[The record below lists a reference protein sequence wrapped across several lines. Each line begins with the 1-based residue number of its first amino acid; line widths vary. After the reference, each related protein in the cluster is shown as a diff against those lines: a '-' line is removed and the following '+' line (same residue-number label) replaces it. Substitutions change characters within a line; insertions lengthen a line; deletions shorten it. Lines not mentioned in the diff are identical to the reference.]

1 MTPTVRSRRA
11 LWLGVVAL
19 LVAAFGWWW
28 TGAHADKAEVPAER
42 SLVVQRQPF
51 VATLAFAGKIAAGDA
66 VSVTAPFDGAVRTID
81 FAYGARVAAGDVL
94 LVLDTQEI
102 AAARNQAEAAYLK
115 AHQPAD
121 DIANWP
127 RGPEVAAARRR
138 VRLAAL
144 DLARLEREARE
155 SRRLLDKGLIARNEH
170 DGVEQQLV
178 AQRMTAAAA
187 NDELADTLA
196 RGSPAAARIARLELE
211 NARAGLHRTETQ
223 IGQAVIRAPASGVLV
238 APPSP
243 GAKLVEGPLHPGTR
257 VTRGQLIGT
266 VARDG
271 GLSVIFEVDESDVN
285 ALAVG
290 QPVIVT
296 GAGFAGVALGGKVA
310 AFAAPT
316 EAATGPTRFVAS
328 ARLDPLPADQ
338 AARVRI
344 GMSAAVAVI
353 AYQAPAAIVVPPEAL
368 IGTAPQA
375 RVKVRAAGRVI
386 ERQVTV
392 GQITPAGVEIRAGL
406 RPGETVVWADPT
418 AAPRE
423 GTD

>member
-1 MTPTVRSRRA
+1 MIRSIGSRAA
-11 LWLGVVAL
+11 LWLGLAL
-19 LVAAFGWWW
+19 LLLAALGWWW
-28 TGAHADKAEVPAER
+28 TGARADGAAAPAER
-42 SLVVQRQPF
+42 SLVVARRPF
-51 VATLAFAGKIAAGDA
+51 VAMLAFAGKVAPGEA
-66 VSVTAPFDGAVRTID
+66 VSITAPFDGAVRAIGFT
-81 FAYGARVAAGDVL
+81 YGARVAAGETL

-102 AAARNQAEAAYLK
+102 AAARNEAEAAWLK

-121 DIANWP
+121 DIANWSH
-127 RGPEVAAARRR
+127 GPEVTAARRR

-144 DLARLEREARE
+144 ELARLEREARE

-178 AQRMTAAAA
+178 AQRMTTAATR
-187 NDELADTLA
+187 DELADTLA
-196 RGSPAAARIARLELE
+196 RGGPAAARIAALELA
-211 NARAGLHRTETQ
+211 NARAALRRSEAAVS
-223 IGQAVIRAPASGVLV
+223 QAVIRAPASGVFV
-238 APPSP
+238 APPAS
-243 GAKLVEGPLHPGTR
+243 GAKLAEGPLHPGTR

-271 GLSVIFEVDESDVN
+271 GLSVTFEVDESDVN

-296 GAGFAGVALGGKVA
+296 GAGFAGLSLAGKVA
-310 AFAAPT
+310 AIAAPI

-353 AYQAPAAIVVPPEAL
+353 TYQAPAAIVVPPEAL
-368 IGTAPQA
+368 LGAAPLA
-375 RVKVRAAGRVI
+375 RVKVRTGGRVV
-386 ERQVTV
+386 EREVAV
-392 GQITPAGVEIRAGL
+392 GRVTPAGVEIRSGL
-406 RPGETVVWADPT
+406 RPGETVVWADP
-418 AAPRE
+418 APPPQQGSR
-423 GTD
+423 

>member
-1 MTPTVRSRRA
+1 MIPVVRSRRA
-11 LWLGVVAL
+11 LALVLLLLLAAL
-19 LVAAFGWWW
+19 LGWWW
-28 TGAHADKAEVPAER
+28 TGAGADEAATPSER
-42 SLVVQRQPF
+42 SMVVQRQPF
-51 VATLAFAGKIAAGDA
+51 VATLAFAGKIAPGEA
-66 VSVTAPFDGAVRTID
+66 VSITVPFDGAVRAID
-81 FAYGARVAAGDVL
+81 FAYGARVAAGDTL

-102 AAARNQAEAAYLK
+102 AATRNQAEAAWLK

-121 DIANWP
+121 DIANWS

-144 DLARLEREARE
+144 ELARLEREASE

-170 DGVEQQLV
+170 EGVEQQLL

-187 NDELADTLA
+187 NDELADTMA
-196 RGSPAAARIARLELE
+196 QGGPVAARIAGLELD
-211 NARAGLHRTETQ
+211 NARAALRRSEAE

-238 APPSP
+238 APPAS

-271 GLSVIFEVDESDVN
+271 GLSVTFEVDESDVN
-285 ALAVG
+285 TLAVG

-296 GAGFAGVALGGKVA
+296 GAGFAGLALNGKVA
-310 AFAAPT
+310 AIAAPT
-316 EAATGPTRFVAS
+316 EAATGPTRFLAS
-328 ARLDPLPADQ
+328 ARLDALPADQ

-353 AYQAPAAIVVPPEAL
+353 TYQAPAAIVVPPEAL
-368 IGTAPQA
+368 LGSAPLA
-375 RVKVRAAGRVI
+375 RIKVRTGKGIA
-386 ERQVTV
+386 ERQVAV
-392 GQITPAGVEIRAGL
+392 GRVTPAGVEIRSGL
-406 RPGETVVWADPT
+406 RPGETVVWTDP
-418 AAPRE
+418 AIPPQQGAN
-423 GTD
+423 

>member
-1 MTPTVRSRRA
+1 MIQTLRSRRVFWFGLA
-11 LWLGVVAL
+11 AL
-19 LVAAFGWWW
+19 LILALGWWW
-28 TGAHADKAEVPAER
+28 TSARADKAAVPAER

-51 VATLAFAGKIAAGDA
+51 VATLTFAGKIAPGDA
-66 VSVTAPFDGAVRTID
+66 VSITAPFDGAVRTID
-81 FAYGARVAAGDVL
+81 FAYGARVAAGDML

-102 AAARNQAEAAYLK
+102 AATRNQAEATWLK
-115 AHQPAD
+115 AHEPAD

-138 VRLAAL
+138 VHLAAL
-144 DLARLEREARE
+144 ELARLEREARE

-187 NDELADTLA
+187 NEELADTLA
-196 RGSPAAARIARLELE
+196 RGSPAAARIAGLELE
-211 NARAGLHRTETQ
+211 NARAGLRRTETQ

-238 APPSP
+238 APPAS

-271 GLSVIFEVDESDVN
+271 GLSVTFEVDESDVN

-296 GAGFAGVALGGKVA
+296 GAGFAGLALGGKVA
-310 AFAAPT
+310 AIAAPT

-353 AYQAPAAIVVPPEAL
+353 TYQAPAAIVVPPEAL
-368 IGTAPQA
+368 IGAAPQA
-375 RVKVRAAGRVI
+375 KVNIRAAGHTI

-392 GQITPAGVEIRAGL
+392 GRVTPAGVEIRAGL
-406 RPGETVVWADPT
+406 RPGETVVWADP
-418 AAPRE
+418 AAPPQQ